1 MTNDFRLIHAV
12 VDQDGKLLKLESE
25 ASNVLFAVTQM
36 QSGAEVNIAVEGA
49 TETQYLNK
57 LVGVPSAT
65 QVNMKWLKEK
75 INALV
80 N

>member
-12 VDQDGKLLKLESE
+12 VDCDGKLLKLESE

-49 TETQYLNK
+49 TEQQYLNK

-65 QVNMKWLKEK
+65 QVNMRWLKEK